1 MELTELLET
10 LKDTTATLED
20 FINSTESK
28 SGEKY
33 AEEYVKEN
41 RLEYISDEVKKAF
54 KAGFI
59 YRGRQEKAGMFEK

>member
-33 AEEYVKEN
+33 AEEYVKSN
-41 RLEYISDEVKKAF
+41 NLEYIGDEIKSAF

-59 YRGRQEKAGMFEK
+59 FRGRQEELGKFEK